1 MSGEA
6 VLRHLEAIRDF
17 LGDDVA
23 RHLPSITM
31 VKPEATYLA
40 WLDCRGAGLDDPFT
54 FFLTRA
60 MVAFN
65 DGATFGKPD
74 TAHARLNLGTPRA
87 HLTQG
92 LEVMHTAP
100 AAR

>member
-1 MSGEA
+1 VSGEA
-6 VLRHLEAIRDF
+6 LLRYLEAVRD
-17 LGDDVA
+17 LLQNDAA
-23 RHLPSITM
+23 RHLLSITM
-31 VKPEATYLA
+31 VKPEATYHA
-40 WLDCRGAGLDDPFT
+40 WLDCWGAGLDDAFT

-60 MVAFN
+60 TIAFR

-87 HLTQG
+87 LLTAG
-92 LEVMHTAP
+92 LERLRTAL